1 MTPRNESPE
10 IAHWLRRLSWS
21 LAAIPAPERE
31 DIVAEIGDHLN
42 QRAQAGQ
49 APAEILAG
57 FGAPEAYGRRFLDDF
72 ELSGALGS
80 QRAGDLAVAIL
91 RRAHRSLAAL
101 AAVAAACLLAA
112 AAFVVVTTAIYKV
125 IDPTHA
131 GLWSGRAGFF
141 IGIIDDPA
149 SAHELLGI
157 WIFPLAALS
166 LVLAWLAGRLI
177 LVGALRRIARDRPAT
192 ALEGAPR

>member
-1 MTPRNESPE
+1 MSPASPSPE

-21 LAAIPAPERE
+21 LAAIPTPERE
-31 DIVAEIGDHLN
+31 DIVAEIADHLRERT
-42 QRAQAGQ
+42 QSGQ
-49 APAEILAG
+49 APADVLAG
-57 FGAPEAYGRRFLDDF
+57 FGAPEAYARRFLDDF

-80 QRAGDLAVAIL
+80 QRSGDLAAAIL
-91 RRAHRSLAAL
+91 RRAHHSLLAL

-112 AAFVVVTTAIYKV
+112 GAFVVVLTATYKV
-125 IDPTHA
+125 FDPTHA

-149 SAHELLGI
+149 TARELLGF

-166 LVLAWLAGRLI
+166 LVLAWLAVRLI

-192 ALEGAPR
+192 TLEGAAR